1 MPGRHLPAPAPDPA
15 SRPDPDPQARGH
27 RRRRRRAR
35 PSRLR
40 VVSLLLIPV
49 ILVVAMVVVERTGGG
64 GRRSVALENPFRDM
78 GLPESSSG
86 SADGRDHEVPTE
98 ATQAVEAPDPA
109 AVDKAVPDLPGAVPT
124 TVDKPLTFEKPA
136 ARNERGAAPTSV
148 TAKIGPID
156 EAVVK
161 DPPAP
166 DAEQTAAPRAGRVE
180 VAERRTETTS
190 VFRNPDG
197 TYTSEMSL
205 GPTNFRDGTGAW
217 QKIDT
222 TLMSGDRGRLHVA
235 ATEVSTDLATTASDP
250 QLARLEIEDGVSAA
264 FRLAEAAPSPASVD
278 DSVATYADVRE
289 SADLQIGSTP
299 NGLKD
304 IIILKS
310 VDAPT
315 TWTFPLTLEGL
326 TAKVVDGQ
334 VQLTDSDGELR
345 GLVPAGWMKD
355 FGTTGVAGTPAES
368 YGVDYTLVTLDDGRK
383 ALRVDLD
390 EEWLRAPDR
399 VFPVKVD
406 PPLVQV
412 LPVWQ
417 NDTFV
422 SSHEQGPHGFED
434 VLKTGLYINN
444 VHHAYAQFGGSQFSA
459 LTNATVLNA
468 SVQLFNSVSASC
480 TPYPVSLYEV
490 TQSWDGNTMPWPGA
504 SIGAEV
510 AQTSF
515 AYGGSACT
523 PGGNWVTFSD
533 PRLTQLVDDW
543 THQVKQKWGGF
554 VGG

>member
-1 MPGRHLPAPAPDPA
+1 M
-15 SRPDPDPQARGH
+15 
-27 RRRRRRAR
+27 
-35 PSRLR
+35 
-40 VVSLLLIPV
+40 

-64 GRRSVALENPFRDM
+64 RRPVALENPFRDM

-98 ATQAVEAPDPA
+98 ATQSVEAPAPA

-166 DAEQTAAPRAGRVE
+166 DAGQTAAPKAGRVE

-205 GPTNFRDGTGAW
+205 GPTNFRDGTGSW
-217 QKIDT
+217 RKIDT
-222 TLMSGDRGRLHVA
+222 TLVPGDRGRLRVA
-235 ATEVSTDLATTASDP
+235 ATEVSTDLAPTASDP
-250 QLARLEIEDGVSAA
+250 QLGRLEIEEGVSAA
-264 FRLAEAAPSPASVD
+264 FGIAEAAPSTASID
-278 DSVATYADVRE
+278 DAVATYADVRE
-289 SADLQIGSTP
+289 SADLQVGSTP

-304 IIILKS
+304 IITLKS

-355 FGTTGVAGTPAES
+355 SGTTGVDDLAGGEGPPRLCGECPRGVRGAE
-368 YGVDYTLVTLDDGRK
+368 GPGRLYFF
-383 ALRVDLD
+383 ACLID
-390 EEWLRAPDR
+390 EADRAGGGSCSRAPA
-399 VFPVKVD
+399 FGTN
-406 PPLVQV
+406 QV
-412 LPVWQ
+412 P
-417 NDTFV
+417 
-422 SSHEQGPHGFED
+422 
-434 VLKTGLYINN
+434 
-444 VHHAYAQFGGSQFSA
+444 SA
-459 LTNATVLNA
+459 L
-468 SVQLFNSVSASC
+468 
-480 TPYPVSLYEV
+480 
-490 TQSWDGNTMPWPGA
+490 
-504 SIGAEV
+504 
-510 AQTSF
+510 
-515 AYGGSACT
+515 GGSAAEVM
-523 PGGNWVTFSD
+523 GEVGRDVG
-533 PRLTQLVDDW
+533 
-543 THQVKQKWGGF
+543 HAGGF
-554 VGG
+554 CEFVETFG